1 MMSKASG
8 QATISQK
15 DCGHYFA
22 SLAVGVTPQLH
33 RRRSEKLF
41 SRGARGLD
49 AGRLEAVETREALS
63 RGSSVAFIDGAHTAN
78 PASPEGTGG
87 DDVLLAAAGAVVGAG
102 AGAVV
107 ERMRCRAPTIG
118 GPPIANCCVS
128 EGEGLSSPDSL
139 LLIAAVAEAVGDL
152 CRGTSP
158 G

>member
-1 MMSKASG
+1 MSKASG

-63 RGSSVAFIDGAHTAN
+63 RGSSVERSLTVPTPRI
-78 PASPEGTGG
+78 
-87 DDVLLAAAGAVVGAG
+87 LLAQRVLAGT
-102 AGAVV
+102 
-107 ERMRCRAPTIG
+107 M
-118 GPPIANCCVS
+118 CCLRQQ
-128 EGEGLSSPDSL
+128 EQW
-139 LLIAAVAEAVGDL
+139 
-152 CRGTSP
+152 
-158 G
+158 